1 MRQLD
6 LQQHSVDACRE
17 VFGEKNMLSR
27 AERIL
32 RFAEESAELLK
43 AVGLSYEQLCA
54 IIAYEYFKRDKGE
67 VSQEIA
73 GVQTTLYGLANVFD
87 VDVRLVSIK
96 EIDRIL
102 ANKDKIRAKHNAKPA
117 EFVAQ
122 RVA

>member
-6 LQQHSVDACRE
+6 LQAHSVEACRE

-32 RFAEESAELLK
+32 RFAEESAELLH
-43 AVGLSYEQLCA
+43 AVGLTFEQYCS
-54 IIAYEYFKRDKGE
+54 IIAYEYFKREKGE

-73 GVQTTLYGLANVFD
+73 GVQTTLYGLANVYN

-96 EIDRIL
+96 EIDRII
-102 ANKDKIRAKHNAKPA
+102 ANKEKIRAKHNAKPA
-117 EFVAQ
+117 QFVAQ

>member
-67 VSQEIA
+67 ISQEIA

>member
-1 MRQLD
+1 MRNLD
-6 LQQHSVDACRE
+6 LQAHSVAACRE

-32 RFAEESAELLK
+32 RFAEESTELLN
-43 AVGLSYEQLCA
+43 AVGLPYEQLCS
-54 IIAYEYFKRDKGE
+54 IIAYEYFKRERGE

-87 VDVRLVSIK
+87 VDVRIVSIR

-102 ANKDKIRAKHNAKPA
+102 ANKDKIREKHNAKLA
-117 EFVAQ
+117 QFVAQ